1 VFPHKFLTKTSLPS
15 SKAHGRN
22 NPMFHGWAELRQFDI
37 GSYWSICRYSCH
49 SYVIN
54 GDCLSAFLLL
64 YVISFVKPMYEAIT
78 GNFSTLAKLIVTDGS
93 TLMIAGDLNIL
104 HFSAIALI
112 LVFLTVRITK
122 KKYGSFF
129 KSFMARS
136 DPMDNSP
143 AGRFFERQHIPA
155 LKKCPHCAEQL
166 QLSALICDACDYN
179 FLSGM
184 VGRGQKLLPSP
195 EPMTHEMSDQSFASA
210 GAMR

>member
-1 VFPHKFLTKTSLPS
+1 LLGGTAVALH
-15 SKAHGRN
+15 H
-22 NPMFHGWAELRQFDI
+22 
-37 GSYWSICRYSCH
+37 
-49 SYVIN
+49 VI
-54 GDCLSAFLLL
+54 LE
-64 YVISFVKPMYEAIT
+64 KPMYEAIT
-78 GNFSTLAKLIVTDGS
+78 GNFSALAKLIVTDGS

-112 LVFLTVRITK
+112 LVFLTVRIAK
-122 KKYGSFF
+122 KKHRNFF
-129 KSFMARS
+129 KALIARS
-136 DPMDNSP
+136 DPMGNST
-143 AGRFFERQHIPA
+143 AGRFFERHPISA

-179 FLSGM
+179 FLSRM